1 MAINILDIEQVIENK
16 NFNLHLEGVMIGNE
30 NMQDV
35 L

>member
-1 MAINILDIEQVIENK
+1 MAISILDIEQVIESK
-16 NFNLHLEGVMIGNE
+16 NWNLHLEGVMIGNQ